1 MKTLIR
7 FFSLCY
13 NGKGD
18 KMNLKKNRYIIL
30 ELIPTAVNP
39 KKGIIVQ
46 LSALKIKGLQ
56 LEDRFDYRLKEEL
69 IPYKDF
75 VELINYDK
83 SSFKYVNSDDEIL
96 TSFKD
101 WISDIP
107 LLLID
112 NDYTFNYLS
121 DIKNKKES
129 IFKYLNIDNTSDVI
143 ERLMDKY
150 HIEPTNHIVDIL
162 YEALIQKL

>member
-1 MKTLIR
+1 
-7 FFSLCY
+7 
-13 NGKGD
+13 
-18 KMNLKKNRYIIL
+18 MNLKKERYIIL
-30 ELIPTAVNP
+30 ELIPTSVVP
-39 KKGIIVQ
+39 KKGVIVQ
-46 LSALKIKGLQ
+46 LSALKIKGLE
-56 LEDRFDYRLKEEL
+56 LEDRFDYRLKEDL

-83 SSFKYVNSDDEIL
+83 SSFNYANSSDEIL
-96 TSFKD
+96 TFFKE

-150 HIEPTNHIVDIL
+150 HIEPTNHVVDIL